1 MSPRNGAKL
10 KGAHLFMSLT
20 LRIAIKF
27 KLHFYQQTVK
37 YAVGVSVESRQ
48 RHLILAAHS
57 SEVPLNRLSAKY
69 L

>member
-48 RHLILAAHS
+48 RHS